1 MNLFSTFVLFDF
13 LQIKVEL
20 NSNKQSFDDA
30 NPLALPSKK
39 RKTFVKKHATQAV
52 KVLSKKQ
59 RKHLEK
65 IVDKK
70 KKNAEVLQI

>member
-1 MNLFSTFVLFDF
+1 MPVDF

-30 NPLALPSKK
+30 NPLVLPSKK
-39 RKTFVKKHATQAV
+39 RKTFVKKHAAQAI

-59 RKHLEK
+59 RKHLQL

-70 KKNAEVLQI
+70 KKKAEVIPI